1 MDIKSHTKLTKTR
14 KLLVLLLAGLI
25 TGCAG
30 LERVPEKHPVT
41 TPEKRAGLS
50 FESDLFGEAPEI
62 IDVDD
67 IYQLSAEQQDAFLTY
82 YHHPTRRD
90 IEGHQRVYDYL
101 ESITMNFGYRGETY
115 TAREALSNSAGN
127 CLSLAILTTALTRLA
142 GVEAQY
148 QLVDSAPV
156 FESQGSVVFRGQHV
170 RTKLL
175 APLKEQAQWGLV
187 IHRGG
192 LLVDYFPSAGN
203 RFVSNL
209 SPKQYHAMYYNN
221 LASEAISRNDHGLAF
236 WLLRKVLEL
245 TPDNPGAIN
254 SMAILYRR
262 AGNPARSEEIYQY
275 GIAHLS
281 GKASLLRNYRAL
293 LLEQQRFEEAES
305 INKSL
310 AELDAPSPFDWL
322 HVAQDAY
329 DNGDYRDAIAFYERA
344 VEIAPYLHESYAGM
358 AKAHYMLGN
367 RVSAKRELKKARKFS
382 HRKSV
387 QLLYQAKL
395 TALAGES

>member
-1 MDIKSHTKLTKTR
+1 MQTCG
-14 KLLVLLLAGLI
+14 LLFLLITSLL

-30 LERVPEKHPVT
+30 LERLPEENSITIQAERP
-41 TPEKRAGLS
+41 GLS
-50 FESDLFGEAPEI
+50 FESDLFGEAADI

-67 IYQLSAEQQDAFLTY
+67 IYHLSTEQQEAFVTY
-82 YHHPTRRD
+82 LNHPSRRN
-90 IEGHQRVYDYL
+90 IARHQRVFDYL
-101 ESITMNFGYRGETY
+101 ESITMNFGYRGQTY
-115 TAREALSNSAGN
+115 AASEALSKSSGN
-127 CLSLAILTTALTRLA
+127 CLSLAILTTALTQLA

-156 FESQGSVVFRGQHV
+156 FESHGSVVFRGQHV

-175 APLKEQAQWGLV
+175 EPLNEKAERGLV
-187 IHRGG
+187 FFRSG
-192 LLVDYFPSAGN
+192 LLIDYFPSAGD

-209 SPKQYHAMYYNN
+209 SPEQYHAMYYNN
-221 LASEAISRNDHGLAF
+221 LASEAISRKDYNSAF
-236 WLLRKVLEL
+236 WLLKKVLEL

-262 AGNPARSEEIYQY
+262 AGNLARSEEIYQY

-281 GKASLLRNYRAL
+281 SKASLLRNYRAL
-293 LLEQQRFEEAES
+293 LIEQQRFEEAES

-310 AELDAPSPFDWL
+310 AELDEPSPFDWL

-329 DNGDYRDAIAFYERA
+329 DGGDYRDAIAFYERA

-367 RVSAKRELKKARKFS
+367 RVSAKRELKKAKKFS
-382 HRKSV
+382 QHKSV

-395 TALAGES
+395 TALAAEF